1 MGIRWKMKANAR
13 KTAKKMKWEG
23 ERGQC
28 MQGGRGEGQIA
39 VLIGGDASCLRVMI
53 TRPHT

>member
-1 MGIRWKMKANAR
+1 MKANAR